1 MANAS
6 VDFILNPQET
16 VDVDFT
22 VTPDVTY
29 QAVLDLSASTRN
41 HDELSNR
48 DLPDQHPTSAITG
61 LDDTLSSL
69 TESVSTIEGTI
80 ETYGDVVTHNADE
93 FATAEQGALADTA
106 LQAGDN
112 VSELV
117 NDAGYLRASSLNGYA
132 TEGYVN
138 AEIGNIT
145 DILDSYGNVVTHNVN
160 EFATAA
166 QGAKADTALQP
177 NDNISELTND
187 VGYVTSAAIPT
198 NYVTTNTTQTIS
210 GDKAFTGIVSIPAG
224 KTYITAANGG
234 ARLGYFTYD
243 IDGYSN
249 ITLQTM
255 TASDRDINFKT
266 NNSGKVKYK
275 GKEIAIK
282 EDIKDGS
289 LTIQKNGTDV
299 GEFTANQST
308 DTTINITVPTQAS
321 DIGAMPDTTTIS
333 DLVTTAQLN
342 ALNSGATTT
351 NIGQITTNENDISD
365 INDKIPSQASS
376 SNQLADKN
384 FVNSSIATNT
394 ANFIGTFNSLADLEA
409 YSGTVT
415 NNDYAFVVGV
425 DGDGNTVYDRYKYTS
440 ATSSWVFEYELNNSS
455 FTASQW
461 ASINSGVTT
470 SDVALAQ
477 SALQSGDNITELV
490 NNAGYITSASLPTVN
505 DATLTIQKNGTSV
518 GTFTA
523 NASSNVTAN
532 ITVPTDTSD
541 LTNGAGYITGITSGD
556 VTTALGYTP
565 YDSSNPSG
573 YISGITSGDVT
584 TALGYTPADDSGV
597 VKTTGNQSI
606 AGTKTFTGNITS
618 SGSAFKRTSSIDP
631 TTTTGESEVMTLQTV
646 DKNGTTVASYNGT
659 RSGTSNT
666 NRQRVNNSNVSG
678 SNWYDLRTTVSDSAF
693 GYASVECGSAITNRS
708 LSYAT
713 NSTTLTYLPTMGW
726 VNNPDKSTNVVHRTG
741 DETIDGNKTVVKELK
756 ATLASYSAT
765 NGASNAS
772 PYKKIGECVLTGN
785 YQTVI
790 VPFMYSRTN
799 PTTSSDSYLGKII
812 LRVEGTAGTLS
823 QNATG
828 VIISEV
834 PDFIDNG
841 DISLYVIYK
850 NNTPES
856 NKVTC
861 QVWVYVKNTYQG
873 VNIMPLRQGVG
884 STAYSTTNITWG
896 NNLVEASELPSDYT
910 SIIQRKAVIYNV
922 TQSTTDNSRKVATT
936 AYVKNNLADYVTTNT
951 NQTISGAKTF
961 TDNIVNQKSNP
972 QISLKNTDITKGT
985 APTST
990 RYSVFGA
997 VYDSQGTNQANK
1009 MAQIN
1014 HSYFDNGT
1022 SVLNMSVFKAQS
1034 GSTDSSTLGI
1044 GYDVNG
1050 NVFTLAPTPT
1060 QDTTSSTQID
1070 TVGARNTKINSVMNS
1085 ILPTGTVLP
1094 YGGSSAPTGF
1104 LMCDGS
1110 AVSRTTYADLFDVI
1124 GTTYGS
1130 GDGSTTFNVPNLSTA
1145 VLPSSST
1152 VSVVGNGNALGIV
1165 DDLSTEEKQHN
1176 ALIVGSG
1183 SSSFSSAK
1191 VPFAKFELS
1200 SPLAIGSQ
1208 ASSAQEFGTVRKALG
1223 VSTLPEWSGLTGSIT
1238 GVTLNYIIRT

>member
-16 VDVDFT
+16 VDVDLT

-61 LDDTLSSL
+61 LDDTLGSL

-93 FATAEQGALADTA
+93 FATAEQGSLADTA

-145 DILDSYGNVVTHNVN
+145 DILDGYGNIVTHNVN
-160 EFATAA
+160 EFATAQ
-166 QGAKADTALQP
+166 QGQLADTALQP

-198 NYVTTNTTQTIS
+198 NYVTTNTTQTI
-210 GDKAFTGIVSIPAG
+210 TGEKVFRGIMSIPAG
-224 KTYITAANGG
+224 LTYIIAGHGG
-234 ARLGYFTYD
+234 SKLGYFTYD
-243 IDGYSN
+243 IDGFSN

-255 TASDRDINFKT
+255 TASNRDINFKT

-282 EDIKDGS
+282 EDVKDGK
-289 LTIQKNGTDV
+289 LALQRNGVDV

-321 DIGAMPDTTTIS
+321 DVNALPSSTKYGASLALSINSSTYVI
-333 DLVTTAQLN
+333 TAQLKDQN
-342 ALNSGATTT
+342 GDSLGSAQTIDLPLESVVVSGSYDDETK
-351 NIGQITTNENDISD
+351 
-365 INDKIPSQASS
+365 KIILTLQNGSTVEFS
-376 SNQLADKN
+376 
-384 FVNSSIATNT
+384 V
-394 ANFIGTFNSLADLEA
+394 ADLV
-409 YSGTVT
+409 SGLQSEITADNMLDADLVDDSTSTNKFVTSSEKSAISTAVQPSDLATV
-415 NNDYAFVVGV
+415 
-425 DGDGNTVYDRYKYTS
+425 
-440 ATSSWVFEYELNNSS
+440 ATSGDYDDLLNKP
-455 FTASQW
+455 T
-461 ASINSGVTT
+461 I
-470 SDVALAQ
+470 
-477 SALQSGDNITELV
+477 
-490 NNAGYITSASLPTVN
+490 PTVN

-584 TALGYTPADDSGV
+584 TALGYTPYDSSNPSGYISGITSGDVTTALGYTPADDSGV

-618 SGSAFKRTSSIDP
+618 SGSAFKRTSAIDP
-631 TTTTGESEVMTLQTV
+631 TTTSGETEVMAFQV
-646 DKNGTTVASYNGT
+646 VNKNGTTVASYNAT

-666 NRQRVNNSNVSG
+666 NRQRVTNTNVSG
-678 SNWYDLRTTVSDSAF
+678 ANWYDLRVTVSDSAF
-693 GYASVECGSAITNRS
+693 GYASLECGNALTNRS

-713 NSTTLTYLPTMGW
+713 SSTTLKYLPTMGW
-726 VNNPDKSTNVVHRTG
+726 VNNPSTSTNVVHRSG
-741 DETIDGNKTVVKELK
+741 AETITGQKEFTGGIKINNTGSTTYGMINQLSSGKVDWYCVDSGGSWIGNYIEMNPSYETVVRG
-756 ATLASYSAT
+756 AT
-765 NGASNAS
+765 NVQLSG
-772 PYKKIGECVLTGN
+772 
-785 YQTVI
+785 
-790 VPFMYSRTN
+790 
-799 PTTSSDSYLGKII
+799 TTP
-812 LRVEGTAGTLS
+812 
-823 QNATG
+823 AT
-828 VIISEV
+828 
-834 PDFIDNG
+834 
-841 DISLYVIYK
+841 
-850 NNTPES
+850 
-856 NKVTC
+856 
-861 QVWVYVKNTYQG
+861 
-873 VNIMPLRQGVG
+873 
-884 STAYSTTNITWG
+884 
-896 NNLVEASELPSDYT
+896 
-910 SIIQRKAVIYNV
+910 
-922 TQSTTDNSRKVATT
+922 
-936 AYVKNNLADYVTTNT
+936 T
-951 NQTISGAKTF
+951 NQT
-961 TDNIVNQKSNP
+961 
-972 QISLKNTDITKGT
+972 
-985 APTST
+985 PTE
-990 RYSVFGA
+990 
-997 VYDSQGTNQANK
+997 
-1009 MAQIN
+1009 
-1014 HSYFDNGT
+1014 
-1022 SVLNMSVFKAQS
+1022 
-1034 GSTDSSTLGI
+1034 
-1044 GYDVNG
+1044 
-1050 NVFTLAPTPT
+1050 
-1060 QDTTSSTQID
+1060 DTTNSTQID

-1104 LMCDGS
+1104 LLCDGS
-1110 AVSRTTYADLFDVI
+1110 AVSRTTYADLYAVI
-1124 GTTYGS
+1124 GDTYGS

-1165 DDLSTEEKQHN
+1165 DDISTEEKQHN

-1183 SSSFSSAK
+1183 SSGFTSAK

-1200 SPLAIGSQ
+1200 TPLAIGSQ

>member
-48 DLPDQHPTSAITG
+48 DLPDQHPIEAITNLENVLSG
-61 LDDTLSSL
+61 LTDG
-69 TESVSTIEGTI
+69 VSTIQETI
-80 ETYGDVVTHNADE
+80 GGFGDIVTHDTDE

-145 DILDSYGNVVTHNVN
+145 DILDSYGNIVTHNVN

-210 GDKAFTGIVSIPAG
+210 GEKVFTGLLSIPAG
-224 KTYITAANGG
+224 KTYITAGNGG
-234 ARLGYFTYD
+234 AKLGYFTYD

-255 TASDRDINFKT
+255 TASNRDINFKT

-282 EDIKDGS
+282 EDVKDGK
-289 LTIQKNGTDV
+289 LALQRNGVDV

-321 DIGAMPDTTTIS
+321 DVNALPDTTTIS
-333 DLVTTAQLN
+333 DLVSTAQLN

-394 ANFIGTFNSLADLEA
+394 ANFIGTFNSVAELEA
-409 YSGTVT
+409 YSGTLT
-415 NNDYAFVVGV
+415 NNDYAFVQTT
-425 DGDGNTVYDRYKYTS
+425 DTAGNTLYDRYK
-440 ATSSWVFEYELNNSS
+440 WNGNEWLFEYELNNSS
-455 FTASQW
+455 FTAEQW
-461 ASINSGVTT
+461 ATINSGATS

-477 SALQSGDNITELV
+477 SALQSGDNVSELV
-490 NNAGYITSASLPTVN
+490 NDAGYITSASLPTVN

-541 LTNGAGYITGITSGD
+541 LTNGAGFITGITSGD

-584 TALGYTPADDSGV
+584 TALGYTPADDSDV

-618 SGSAFKRTSSIDP
+618 SGSAFKRTSAIDP
-631 TTTTGESEVMTLQTV
+631 TTTTGETEVMAFQVV

-693 GYASVECGSAITNRS
+693 GYASVECGNALTNRS

-713 NSTTLTYLPTMGW
+713 SSTTLTYLPTMGW

-741 DETIDGNKTVVKELK
+741 NESIDGNKTIVKELK

-765 NGASNAS
+765 NGNSNAN
-772 PYKKIGECVLTGN
+772 PYKKIGECVLTGA
-785 YQTVI
+785 YQTVT

-799 PTTSSDSYLGKII
+799 PTTSSDSYLGKIV
-812 LRVEGTAGTLS
+812 LRVEGTAGTLG
-823 QNATG
+823 QNNTG

-841 DISLYVIYK
+841 DIGLYVVYK
-850 NNTPES
+850 DNTPES

-861 QVWVYVKNTYQG
+861 QIWVYVKNTYQG
-873 VNIMPLRQGVG
+873 VNIMPLRQGTG
-884 STAYSTTNITWG
+884 SDAYSTTNITWG

-922 TQSTTDNSRKVATT
+922 TQSTTDNSRKIATT
-936 AYVKNNLADYVTTNT
+936 AYVKNNLANYVTTNT
-951 NQTISGAKTF
+951 VQTITSSKTF
-961 TDNIVNQKSNP
+961 TAEQKFNNSSNTTTHGGSVIVYSAGDMNIG
-972 QISLKNTDITKGT
+972 LK
-985 APTST
+985 
-990 RYSVFGA
+990 
-997 VYDSQGTNQANK
+997 
-1009 MAQIN
+1009 
-1014 HSYFDNGT
+1014 
-1022 SVLNMSVFKAQS
+1022 
-1034 GSTDSSTLGI
+1034 DSSDNWISRIYFGTTGGVSLYGTVTTTTQPA
-1044 GYDVNG
+1044 GDNS
-1050 NVFTLAPTPT
+1050 TKLATTAYVENAVSANSGVPT
-1060 QDTTSSTQID
+1060 
-1070 TVGARNTKINSVMNS
+1070 GS
-1085 ILPTGTVLP
+1085 ILPF
-1094 YGGSSAPTGF
+1094 GGSSAPTGF

-1110 AVSRTTYADLFDVI
+1110 AVSRTTYADLYAVI
-1124 GTTYGS
+1124 GDTYGS
-1130 GDGSTTFNVPNLSTA
+1130 GDGSTTFNLPNLSTA

-1165 DDLSTEEKQHN
+1165 DDISTEAKQHN

-1200 SPLAIGSQ
+1200 DPLAIGSQ